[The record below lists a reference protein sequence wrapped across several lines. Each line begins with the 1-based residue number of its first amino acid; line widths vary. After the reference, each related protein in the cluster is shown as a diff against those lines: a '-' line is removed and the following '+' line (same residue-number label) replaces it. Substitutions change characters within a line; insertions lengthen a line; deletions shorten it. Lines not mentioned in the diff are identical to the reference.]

1 MPKVALPP
9 EGQTGLTRRAR
20 QSGPANDSLAEVQ
33 RLMSRA
39 LFRPLSAGD
48 RMQRENSATAA
59 RIIKPNDRLTS
70 FDRLQIYNQQ
80 YWWRL
85 LSNFSDDYPGLLAVL
100 GQRKFDRLAVAY
112 LEAHGSTSWTLRNL
126 GQYLVAFLEKHPE
139 LTAPYSALALDM
151 ARVEWAKTVA
161 FDDPELPVVDPQ
173 KIARR
178 DPSTLRLKVQP
189 YVSLLS
195 LRHPIDR
202 LLTKLREAN
211 IETGSASNAVAATKH
226 SHTRLIRSKPERKPI
241 FLAVHRV
248 DFLIYYKRLE
258 PESFKL
264 LTALRDGATLA
275 DACEAAFKRSKI
287 KGDAAA
293 QKIGEWFNTWTQLG
307 WLAR

>member
-1 MPKVALPP
+1 MPKVAPP
-9 EGQTGLTRRAR
+9 RKSQTSRTGQTDPTK
-20 QSGPANDSLAEVQ
+20 DSLAEVQ
-33 RLMSRA
+33 RLMSQA
-39 LFRPLSAGD
+39 LFRPLLRNDG
-48 RMQRENSATAA
+48 MQRENTATAG

-85 LSNFSDDYPGLLAVL
+85 LSNFADDYPGLLAVL

-126 GQYLVAFLEKHPE
+126 GQFLVAFLEKHPE

-161 FDDPELPVVDPQ
+161 FDDPELPVLDPQ
-173 KIARR
+173 KIVRR
-178 DPSTLRLKVQP
+178 DPATLRLKMQP

-195 LRHPIDR
+195 LRYPIDR
-202 LLTKLREAN
+202 LLTRLREAN
-211 IETGSASNAVAATKH
+211 LETGSASNAVAATKQ
-226 SHTRLIRSKPERKPI
+226 RRIKLIRSQAERKPI

-258 PESFKL
+258 PEAFKL
-264 LTALRDGATLA
+264 LKALRDGTTLA
-275 DACEAAFKRSKI
+275 DACEAAFTRSKI
-287 KGDAAA
+287 KGDDAA